1 MIYTVK
7 HTLITWATV
16 GATPSFAVT
25 ADNLMFTGH
34 ITPTELPAEALLQHA
49 LAPIGFGT
57 RPHMVTRVVGDVY
70 CLVLISIVAALF
82 LIDLYY
88 FSPFPLPLLYLL
100 PARPHPPRWAPLA
113 LEAAALPPRTDL
125 RGPSPS
131 IAWRC

>member
-100 PARPHPPRWAPLA
+100 LLWLIFERAWTAQN
-113 LEAAALPPRTDL
+113 
-125 RGPSPS
+125 SS
-131 IAWRC
+131 ILFFFFGLCV